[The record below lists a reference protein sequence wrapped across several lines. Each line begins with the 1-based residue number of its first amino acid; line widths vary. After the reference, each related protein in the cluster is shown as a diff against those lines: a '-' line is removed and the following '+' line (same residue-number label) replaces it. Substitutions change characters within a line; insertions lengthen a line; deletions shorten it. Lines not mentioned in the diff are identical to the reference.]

1 MKGSRSTPEATFSS
15 FRREWGFIK
24 CSPLFTQAPSSED
37 LRAEPGLVEC
47 GTRKHSL
54 LPSPAAPEIGAERG
68 DLNLSPKSY
77 SGAQRGHSTQLAFP
91 SASDR
96 GSRWARELAQVTAQ
110 VIGLIPIAAQSGGS
124 SSYQTVKLVSFLIF
138 GNKKRHC
145 SGKPSSKTAI
155 IKKNLFQFFF
165 LFMFDSSLRLQRII
179 RD

>member
-1 MKGSRSTPEATFSS
+1 MFPPFYSGSQLGRCT
-15 FRREWGFIK
+15 
-24 CSPLFTQAPSSED
+24 D

-54 LPSPAAPEIGAERG
+54 LPSPAAPEIGAGRG

-77 SGAQRGHSTQLAFP
+77 SGAQRGHSTQLAFL

-110 VIGLIPIAAQSGGS
+110 VTGLIPIAEQSGGS
-124 SSYQTVKLVSFLIF
+124 SSHQTVKLVSFLIF

-155 IKKNLFQFFF
+155 IKKKSISFFF
-165 LFMFDSSLRLQRII
+165 SFSCLTPASACKEQFGIEWRKSYRVGRCEK
-179 RD
+179 